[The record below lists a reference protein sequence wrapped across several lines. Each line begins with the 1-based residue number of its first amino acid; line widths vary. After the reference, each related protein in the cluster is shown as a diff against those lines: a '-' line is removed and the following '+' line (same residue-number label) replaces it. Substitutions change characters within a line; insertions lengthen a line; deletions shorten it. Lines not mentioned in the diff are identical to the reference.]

1 MKLQLVVTVLLV
13 GCTFTPS
20 LAVPLPGEGEVRAM
34 LQAIQKLFA
43 SENRESKQAETV
55 ARSTPPTAYSPTPL
69 NKTGNGWICKIQI
82 SGLFGKEF
90 S

>member
-34 LQAIQKLFA
+34 LQAIQKLFV
-43 SENRESKQAETV
+43 SENRESKQAET
-55 ARSTPPTAYSPTPL
+55 TPPTAYSPVPL
-69 NKTGNGWICKIQI
+69 NKTGNG
-82 SGLFGKEF
+82 
-90 S
+90 